1 MTAKSTLPPSEQVPC
16 APWWRFGHVWLLI
29 AGPVSVVAAGV
40 VTGWIAV
47 RGQDPVIDSNYYQNG
62 LRINQQLMQHS
73 EKSLAPAI
81 QGRNHAVSPVPSTNA
96 APTSEKRHD

>member
-62 LRINQQLMQHS
+62 LRINQQLRHS
-73 EKSLAPAI
+73 EKTLAPAI
-81 QGRNHAVSPVPSTNA
+81 QGRNHAASPTAPTEA
-96 APTSEKRHD
+96 APNIEKRHD

>member
-62 LRINQQLMQHS
+62 LRINQQLRHS

-81 QGRNHAVSPVPSTNA
+81 QGRNHAASPTAPTEA
-96 APTSEKRHD
+96 APNIEKRHD

>member
-62 LRINQQLMQHS
+62 LRINQQLARPD
-73 EKSLAPAI
+73 KTLAPAL
-81 QGRNHAVSPVPSTNA
+81 QGRNHAASPL
-96 APTSEKRHD
+96 APMPGTPAGVKSPD